1 MDTSPPFALYN
12 PALLPPEV
20 LLSEFT
26 ARRPLLARL
35 LDIIR
40 ANDAG
45 EPPQHVLCVGPRGM
59 GKSTLLCAIAA
70 TIKLR
75 EPELAK
81 QWQPV
86 IFDEESRR
94 IGDLADFWL
103 ECIRQWESETE
114 PHLTRSHRIDALLVK
129 PGPDI
134 EDEAREV
141 FLALVDAAGKR
152 ALLLID
158 NLNDI
163 FIAVNDAESLMRLRS
178 FLMSDPRVMI
188 IGAATRWFSDVT
200 GLDKPFFEFFRPF
213 ELQAL
218 SLVEM
223 RECLAGVATSRG
235 DQRVLDTLH
244 DRPGSIEVLHI
255 LTGGNPRLIRTFYRL
270 LNEGMNGELRLQLER
285 LIDDYTPYHKAII
298 DALPGQQQRVLDAIA
313 LEWNPCDV
321 ATVARVTRLPSNQV
335 SAQIKALI
343 KAGLISEAA
352 NMGHS
357 KKKAYLLTDRFSN
370 IHYLMRHGRTGK
382 LKMHWFVMMLRALF
396 GDKEF
401 AEAAA
406 KSVRLTASCG
416 TSFERDCLLLAQN
429 VIEHAG
435 SETARR
441 EFMDRMVGSPEFD
454 REIDVVLAEK
464 VCLQAIASNPGD
476 AYSQFKWGRLLH
488 VHLKRYPEAEIAYR
502 KAIEL
507 DTKSALPWHNLGNLL
522 TVEFGRHPEAETAF
536 RKAIELDAK
545 DASPW
550 NSLGI
555 LLTGKLGRPA
565 EAETTFRKAIEL
577 DPRNARSWYGL
588 GILLT
593 GKLGRHTEA
602 ETAFRKAIEL
612 DSEDAWPWICLGK
625 VLTDELGRYHEAET
639 AYRKAIEL
647 DPENAWSWN
656 ELGILL
662 AEKLGRHTEAETAY
676 RKAIELNPTYDWS
689 WISLGNLLSDKLG
702 RHTEA
707 ETAYRKAIELNPKY
721 DWPWICLANLLTD
734 KLGRHAEAEA
744 AYRKAIQLDPKLA
757 SPWNSLGNLLTD
769 KLDCHIEAETSY
781 RKAIELNAQF
791 ASPWNGL
798 GNLLTNKLG
807 RHAEAEAAYRKAI
820 ELDPELS
827 APWNGLG
834 ILLSE
839 KLGYH
844 TEAEAAYRKAIQLDE
859 EFAWPWNNLGALLTY
874 GLDRHE
880 EAEAAFLKA
889 IELDPANPKAR
900 SSLASVLLKLGRS
913 TEEAFASAVEGFKVA
928 PSDSW
933 ARSTFHDLCFSHPGS
948 LRSVLP
954 ELSHWCTQHPDD
966 QDVLSFMVDAWM
978 AYAKVTSAS
987 EARELLDAQPDEVKL
1002 AFETVRDAFLAHDD
1016 KDHLHRL
1023 APERL
1028 APVLRLLERL

>member
-1 MDTSPPFALYN
+1 MDTAPPFALYN
-12 PALLPPEV
+12 PALLPPDV

-40 ANDAG
+40 ANDPG

-59 GKSTLLCAIAA
+59 GKTTLLCAIAA

-81 QWQPV
+81 HWQPV
-86 IFDEESRR
+86 VFDEESRR

-114 PHLTRSHRIDALLVK
+114 PTLTRSHRIDALLAK

-134 EDEAREV
+134 EDKAREV
-141 FLALVDAAGKR
+141 FLSLVDASGKR

-213 ELQAL
+213 DLHAL
-218 SLVEM
+218 SLEEM
-223 RECLAGVATSRG
+223 RECLAGVATARG
-235 DQRVLDTLH
+235 DENVLKALRE
-244 DRPGSIEVLHI
+244 RPGSIEVLHI

-313 LEWNPCDV
+313 LEWNPTDV
-321 ATVARVTRLPSNQV
+321 GTVARATRLPSNQV

-382 LKMHWFVMMLRALF
+382 LKMHWFVMMLRSLF

-406 KSVRLTASCG
+406 QAVRLTANSG
-416 TSFERDCLLLAQN
+416 FGNERDSLLLAQN
-429 VIEHAG
+429 VIDYAG

-441 EFMDRMVGSPEFD
+441 AFMDQITGSAEFD
-454 REIDVVLAEK
+454 CEVDIALAEK
-464 VCLQAIASNPGD
+464 VCRQAIAVNPQD
-476 AYSQFKWGRLLH
+476 SYAHFTWGRVLE
-488 VHLKRYPEAEIAYR
+488 VHLRRYLESEDEYR
-502 KAIEL
+502 KSTEL
-507 DTKSALPWHNLGNLL
+507 APMFVLPWISLANLL
-522 TVEFGRHPEAETAF
+522 T
-536 RKAIELDAK
+536 DQ
-545 DASPW
+545 
-550 NSLGI
+550 
-555 LLTGKLGRPA
+555 
-565 EAETTFRKAIEL
+565 
-577 DPRNARSWYGL
+577 
-588 GILLT
+588 
-593 GKLGRHTEA
+593 LGRHTEA
-602 ETAFRKAIEL
+602 ETAYRRALDLEPKNSKLWNRFGDFLTQHLEDERNGDVLFPPDKNRRHTLAETAYRQAIEIDPGYSSPWNGL
-612 DSEDAWPWICLGK
+612 GILQSNHMKDFVDGESSYRRAIEIDPEDAAPWNNLGN
-625 VLTDELGRYHEAET
+625 LFTEHLGRYSEAET

-647 DPENAWSWN
+647 DSNDALPWHN
-656 ELGILL
+656 
-662 AEKLGRHTEAETAY
+662 
-676 RKAIELNPTYDWS
+676 
-689 WISLGNLLSDKLG
+689 LGNLLISYLD
-702 RHTEA
+702 RISEA
-707 ETAYRKAIELNPKY
+707 EIAYRAAIRIDSNYANPRSA
-721 DWPWICLANLLTD
+721 LANLLAVRED
-734 KLGRHAEAEA
+734 GLQEAQREA
-744 AYRKAIQLDPKLA
+744 
-757 SPWNSLGNLLTD
+757 G
-769 KLDCHIEAETSY
+769 
-781 RKAIELNAQF
+781 
-791 ASPWNGL
+791 
-798 GNLLTNKLG
+798 
-807 RHAEAEAAYRKAI
+807 
-820 ELDPELS
+820 
-827 APWNGLG
+827 
-834 ILLSE
+834 
-839 KLGYH
+839 
-844 TEAEAAYRKAIQLDE
+844 
-859 EFAWPWNNLGALLTY
+859 
-874 GLDRHE
+874 
-880 EAEAAFLKA
+880 
-889 IELDPANPKAR
+889 
-900 SSLASVLLKLGRS
+900 
-913 TEEAFASAVEGFKVA
+913 EGFRIA
-928 PSDSW
+928 PGQ
-933 ARSTFHDLCFSHPGS
+933 RYTQQVFRRICFTHPES

-954 ELSHWCTQHPDD
+954 EVSHWCTQHPDD
-966 QDVLSFMVDAWM
+966 QSVLSFMVDAWI
-978 AYAKVTSAS
+978 AYAKCASAK

-1023 APERL
+1023 APERR
-1028 APVLRLLERL
+1028 APVLKLLERLQPSAAK